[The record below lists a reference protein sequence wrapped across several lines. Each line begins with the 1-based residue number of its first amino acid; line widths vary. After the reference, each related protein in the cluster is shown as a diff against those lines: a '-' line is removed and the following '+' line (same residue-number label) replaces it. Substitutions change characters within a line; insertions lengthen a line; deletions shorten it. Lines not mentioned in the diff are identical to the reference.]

1 MTEKIKMALVQW
13 ARSIIKDQ
21 SNWDEEKTH
30 DTIQKIYE
38 LSIFQKMLIDQEEV
52 DQNLW
57 ERHQKNLDE
66 MINSI
71 TVDTNKEKTKDDNM
85 EVPPMMETIK
95 NMVTEMPEPETYEKL
110 FESVGTPPT
119 FMSKKNESIKKQIR
133 Y

>member
-38 LSIFQKMLIDQEEV
+38 LSIFQKMLVDQEEV

-95 NMVTEMPEPETYEKL
+95 IWLLKCQNPKHMKSFLNLLELHQLSCQKRRKY
-110 FESVGTPPT
+110 
-119 FMSKKNESIKKQIR
+119 
-133 Y
+133 

>member
-38 LSIFQKMLIDQEEV
+38 LSIFQKMLVDQEEV

-95 NMVTEMPEPETYEKL
+95 IWLLKCQNPKHMKS
-110 FESVGTPPT
+110 F
-119 FMSKKNESIKKQIR
+119 
-133 Y
+133 